1 MCILTAC
8 TAGFLLDQLLGDP
21 AWIYHPIRMI
31 GYLISW
37 LEKKL
42 YREGGSART
51 LRRRG
56 TMLWVL
62 TVGISTTVP
71 CLLLFVASRIHPVCT
86 WMLET
91 FWCWQLLAARSLK
104 AESLKVQEALTYG
117 TLDDGRRAV
126 SMIVGRDTGHLTE
139 EGVVKAAVET
149 VVENTSDGVIAP
161 LFYLMIGGAGLGFF
175 YKAVNTMDSMI
186 GYRNDRY
193 LDFGRTAARMDD
205 LCNLIPARISAILM
219 MGAAGILGMSD
230 RAHYSLQNAWRI
242 YRRDRH
248 NHKSP
253 NAAQTEAV
261 CAGALM
267 VRLAGNAW
275 YFGKLYEKPS
285 IGDAIRSVERED
297 IQRACHLLMGTS
309 WLGLLFFGLARLLFL
324 W

>member
-71 CLLLFVASRIHPVCT
+71 CLLLFVASRIHPVCA

-149 VVENTSDGVIAP
+149 VAENTSDGVIAP

-175 YKAVNTMDSMI
+175 YKAVNTMT
-186 GYRNDRY
+186 
-193 LDFGRTAARMDD
+193 L
-205 LCNLIPARISAILM
+205 
-219 MGAAGILGMSD
+219 
-230 RAHYSLQNAWRI
+230 
-242 YRRDRH
+242 
-248 NHKSP
+248 
-253 NAAQTEAV
+253 
-261 CAGALM
+261 
-267 VRLAGNAW
+267 
-275 YFGKLYEKPS
+275 
-285 IGDAIRSVERED
+285 
-297 IQRACHLLMGTS
+297 
-309 WLGLLFFGLARLLFL
+309 
-324 W
+324 

>member
-1 MCILTAC
+1 
-8 TAGFLLDQLLGDP
+8 
-21 AWIYHPIRMI
+21 
-31 GYLISW
+31 
-37 LEKKL
+37 
-42 YREGGSART
+42 
-51 LRRRG
+51 
-56 TMLWVL
+56 
-62 TVGISTTVP
+62 
-71 CLLLFVASRIHPVCT
+71 
-86 WMLET
+86 
-91 FWCWQLLAARSLK
+91 
-104 AESLKVQEALTYG
+104 
-117 TLDDGRRAV
+117 
-126 SMIVGRDTGHLTE
+126 MIVGRDTGHLTE
-139 EGVVKAAVET
+139 EGVVKAAIET
-149 VVENTSDGVIAP
+149 VAENTSDGVIAP

-219 MGAAGILGMSD
+219 MGATGILGMSD

-275 YFGKLYEKPS
+275 YFE
-285 IGDAIRSVERED
+285 IG
-297 IQRACHLLMGTS
+297 RAHV
-309 WLGLLFFGLARLLFL
+309 
-324 W
+324 